1 MPRAPLR
8 RPAGISAR
16 WRNKCGYRGSAPSPQ
31 KLFKNNPSLIPKN
44 EKENTTMSHLKKLQA
59 AMKAAGAE
67 AIVVSSEVNQRY
79 LSGLNYTDG
88 FVVILPEKAFLL
100 ADFRYIEDARTTVDA
115 SEFEIVM
122 PDRSMLAYV
131 AAILKDHA
139 VGTVLFEEATLSYAL
154 LERFK
159 KAFEGVELQ
168 SGGSAMI
175 DKLRLYKDE
184 SEIEKMTRAQ
194 KLTDD
199 AFSHILNFITP
210 DRTEV
215 EVALELEFFMRAH
228 GSEGIAFDTIA
239 VSGTQSSRPHG
250 VPRPVKL
257 ERGFFTMDF
266 GARVDGYCAD
276 MTRTVVIGKAD
287 EEIKR
292 LYNTVLLAQTTAIDS
307 LRVGLPCAEA
317 DKIARD
323 IIDNAGYKGLFG
335 HSLGHGV
342 GLYIH
347 EAPRFAASVPA
358 DELLKP
364 GHVVTVEPGIYIEGK
379 YGCRIED
386 MIAVLPDGTIHDFT
400 KSPKEL
406 IELC

>member
-1 MPRAPLR
+1 MSKL
-8 RPAGISAR
+8 
-16 WRNKCGYRGSAPSPQ
+16 Q
-31 KLFKNNPSLIPKN
+31 KLR
-44 EKENTTMSHLKKLQA
+44 A
-59 AMKAAGAE
+59 AMAE
-67 AIVVSSEVNQRY
+67 KGFDAVIITSEVNQRY
-79 LSGLNYTDG
+79 ITGFNFQDGLVLVTASRA
-88 FVVILPEKAFLL
+88 VLIT
-100 ADFRYIEDARTTVDA
+100 DFRYIEDARTQVDA

-122 PDRSMLAYV
+122 PDRSMLSYV
-131 AAILKDHA
+131 AAILKDYGVKVA
-139 VGTVLFEEATLSYAL
+139 LFEEATLSYSL

-159 KAFEGVELQ
+159 KTFEGVEMQ
-168 SGGSAMI
+168 SGASAMI
-175 DKLRLYKDE
+175 DGLRLYKDAA
-184 SEIEKMTRAQ
+184 EIEKMARAQ

-199 AFSHILNFITP
+199 AFAHILNFINP

-228 GSEGIAFDTIA
+228 GSEGTAFDTIA

-257 ERGFFTMDF
+257 EKGFFTMDF

-287 EEIKR
+287 EEIKKV
-292 LYNTVLLAQTTAIDS
+292 YNTVLRAQTTAIES

-323 IIDNAGYKGLFG
+323 IIDGAGYKGLFG

-342 GLYIH
+342 GLYIQ

-358 DELLKP
+358 DVLLAP

-386 MIAVLPDGTIHDFT
+386 MIWVRPDGTIHDFT
-400 KSPKEL
+400 QSPKEL
-406 IELC
+406 IELF

>member
-1 MPRAPLR
+1 
-8 RPAGISAR
+8 
-16 WRNKCGYRGSAPSPQ
+16 
-31 KLFKNNPSLIPKN
+31 
-44 EKENTTMSHLKKLQA
+44 MSHLKNLQA
-59 AMKAAGAE
+59 AMKRESVE
-67 AIVVSSEVNQRY
+67 AIVVSSEINQRY

-88 FVVILPEKAFLL
+88 FVVVLPEAAFLL
-100 ADFRYIEDARTTVDA
+100 ADFRYIEDARTTVGA
-115 SEFEIVM
+115 EFEIVM

-131 AAILKDHA
+131 AAILKDHG
-139 VGTVLFEEATLSYAL
+139 VKTVHFEESSLSYAL

-159 KAFEGVELQ
+159 STFEGVTLVP
-168 SGGSAMI
+168 GGSKLI
-175 DKLRLYKDE
+175 EELRLYKDE
-184 SEIEKMTRAQ
+184 EEIKKMQKAQ

-199 AFSHILNFITP
+199 AFAHILNFINP

-228 GSEGIAFDTIA
+228 GSEGTAFDTIA
-239 VSGTQSSRPHG
+239 VSGTNSSRPHG

-257 ERGFFTMDF
+257 ERGFFTMDY

-276 MTRTVVIGKAD
+276 MTRTVVIGRAD

-292 LYNTVLLAQTTAIDS
+292 LYETVLRAQTTAIAS
-307 LRVGLPCAEA
+307 LKVGMPCAEA

-323 IIDNAGYKGLFG
+323 IIDGAGYKGRFG

-342 GLYIH
+342 GLFIH
-347 EAPRFAASVPA
+347 ENPRFAGSVPA
-358 DELLKP
+358 DVTLQP
-364 GHVVTVEPGIYIEGK
+364 GHVVTVEPGIYIEGQ

-400 KSPKEL
+400 QSPKEL